1 VFRATMRWRTEGSG
15 ARDVISDRNRANLMW
30 RLAAVRLPL
39 REKFIIGLSRSADN
53 AQQKTGFWLGS
64 V

>member
-1 VFRATMRWRTEGSG
+1 
-15 ARDVISDRNRANLMW
+15 VISDRNRANLMW
-30 RLAAVRLPL
+30 RLADVRLPL
-39 REKFIIGLSRSADN
+39 REKFIIGLGRSADE